1 MEKEVSI
8 IIRVE
13 GGDADDGL
21 LDIHDAA
28 STILGIARS
37 VNIVAHAFANEQ
49 EIRTRADHAL
59 GSKTFIHSSKKGCF
73 EEQIDIRFTKKVSN
87 KIGHSVLNS
96 HFWDFLS
103 ACWASAVGKEHPTN
117 SPYLRKI
124 LEKNPEFFDEIAI
137 ALESPMQSL
146 LKPIGSDESITI
158 SLCRPRVEKE
168 ILTFDKESLDYVTIL
183 EETDKTE
190 YLLGNVTR
198 YNVLSD
204 FGRLFSDEENRVI
217 SFELRE
223 GKKNT
228 RVKNLFIKSMKYKI
242 EGEEGKLYFKVSKI
256 KSSAGFVKRYVVYD
270 ALDRMDDE
278 QP

>member
-13 GGDADDGL
+13 GGDADEGL

-37 VNIVAHAFANEQ
+37 VNIVAHAFANDQ
-49 EIRTRADHAL
+49 EIRTRADHAV

-103 ACWASAVGKEHPTN
+103 ICWASAVGTEYVTN
-117 SPYLRKI
+117 STYIAKI
-124 LEKNPEFFDEIAI
+124 LDKKQDFLDEIAI

-146 LKPIGSDESITI
+146 LKPIASDKDIRI

-168 ILTFDKESLDYVTIL
+168 ILTFDQKSLDYVTIL

-217 SFELRE
+217 SFELRD
-223 GKKNT
+223 GKNNT
-228 RVKNLFIKSMKYKI
+228 RVRSLFIKSMKYKI
-242 EGEEGKLYFKVSKI
+242 KGEEGKLYFKVSKI
-256 KSSAGFVKRYVVYD
+256 MSSAGFVKRYVVYD